1 MDTPSRIS
9 PLGKLLVSSLTHIQL
24 YDEHLQRSRQ
34 HDTLYINAA
43 GSTLTAAYEQLRNAS
58 EYTNDNLFRQRAIRR
73 FFARSLSFHDRTNI
87 AHLAEELA
95 TELTM
100 AGYIRNDLL
109 TRHEVKTLQQQ
120 IKRYYGAYWQYV
132 KIESAHHKR
141 QLFQKWLLDI
151 MSVRCEQ
158 IIQPA
163 VRNLS
168 FSNFAFTYL
177 QQHITHDMIAQP
189 GEQLLAEEYP
199 IVLYIAIQTA
209 ILKLDVATIRT
220 ALVDSYKQDVPI
232 LSNFEAFN
240 ARIDGLLESKA
251 TATATRI
258 IKKNGA
264 MLHMI
269 YTGFYAPQAPLT
281 EQSLSSEYAFEYA
294 FERHIT
300 HQYSLL
306 EKMLDSAIGKSI
318 VFLLITKS
326 IIGLAIEVPYDII
339 VEGHISWLPLLL
351 NLLFPALFIAASRI
365 TLRAPDERNT
375 KAITQQATAI
385 LFEDHQPSSIRANPQ
400 VASIGFSIAY
410 GVMFA
415 GAFALLTYVLY
426 LLQFNIAQG
435 VIFFIFL
442 STASFLVFRM
452 STQIREIEAVAADRT
467 LSATL
472 RDIIYLPF
480 IYVGQQISYRYA
492 KVNIAASLLDM
503 LIEMPLKSMLRTLRH
518 WTNFLNSKKDDLL

>member
-1 MDTPSRIS
+1 MDTSSHLS
-9 PLGKLLVSSLTHIQL
+9 PLGKLLVSSLAHIQL
-24 YDEHLQRSRQ
+24 YDEHLQRNRQ
-34 HDTLYINAA
+34 HDTLYVNAA

-58 EYTNDNLFRQRAIRR
+58 EYANDNLFRQRAIRR
-73 FFARSLSFHDRTNI
+73 FFARNLSFHDKTNI
-87 AHLAEELA
+87 AHLAEELV

-100 AGYIRNDLL
+100 AGYIRNNLL
-109 TRHEVKTLQQQ
+109 TCHEAKTLQQQ

-132 KIESAHHKR
+132 KIESSHHKR
-141 QLFQKWLLDI
+141 QLFQKWLLDV

-163 VRNLS
+163 VRNLA

-177 QQHITHDMIAQP
+177 QQHITYDMIAQP
-189 GEQLLAEEYP
+189 GEQLLTEEYP

-209 ILKLDVATIRT
+209 VLKLDTATIRT
-220 ALVDSYKQDVPI
+220 ALIDSYKQDAPI

-240 ARIDGLLESKA
+240 TRIDGLLESKA
-251 TATATRI
+251 VATATRI

-269 YTGFYAPQAPLT
+269 YSGFYTPHATLAEQALA
-281 EQSLSSEYAFEYA
+281 SEDTFEYA

-306 EKMLDSAIGKSI
+306 EKMLDNAIGKSI

-339 VEGHISWLPLLL
+339 VEGHIAWLPLLL
-351 NLLFPALFIAASRI
+351 NLFFPALFIAASRI
-365 TLRAPDERNT
+365 TLRAPDTRNT
-375 KAITQQATAI
+375 KAIIQQATAV
-385 LFEDHQPSSIRANPQ
+385 LFEGHQQPSIRTSPQ
-400 VASIGFSIAY
+400 VASVGFSIAY

-415 GAFALLTYVLY
+415 GAFALLSYILY
-426 LLQFNIAQG
+426 LLKFNIAQG
-435 VIFFIFL
+435 IIFFIFL

-492 KVNIAASLLDM
+492 KVNIVASLLDM
-503 LIEMPLKSMLRTLRH
+503 LIEMPLKSVLRTLRH
-518 WTNFLNSKKDDLL
+518 WANFLNSKKDDLL